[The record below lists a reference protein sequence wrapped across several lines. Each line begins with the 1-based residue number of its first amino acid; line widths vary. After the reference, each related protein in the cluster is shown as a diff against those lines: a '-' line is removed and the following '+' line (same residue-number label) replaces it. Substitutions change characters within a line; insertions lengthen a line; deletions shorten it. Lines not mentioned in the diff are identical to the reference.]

1 MRADPDRIVFW
12 SERSS
17 PPNGTTRTPEPRLN
31 NRPAV
36 NRLRLASG
44 IILAAVFASTAALA
58 ATPQEAE
65 QLKTSLTPIGAERA
79 GNKEGTI
86 PPWSG
91 GFTTASPGYRA
102 SAPHADPFALEKPL
116 FSITA
121 ANWEK
126 YADKLPE
133 GAKALFRKNADY
145 RMDIYPTHRTA
156 AFPAVVTD
164 NVYRNA
170 TRAHAA
176 PEGIAYGV
184 EGAAGGIPF
193 PIPKN
198 GTEVVWNHLLAYW
211 GPARELHVNT
221 YVVSPDGTSQLSAGY
236 NEIADFPYYYPGA
249 TPTSYGG
256 YYFKTLH
263 IQNAPPSHVGEGYLD
278 WQPIDTARYKFAAWR
293 LLPGE
298 RRVRRGPSLSYDVPD
313 PEASGFENLD
323 EYYIFFG
330 GPDRYDFKLLGK
342 KEMYVPYNN
351 NRLYQRPV
359 SEILGAKHAN
369 PNDLRYEL
377 HRVWVVEG
385 TLAPGKHH
393 IAPRRRLYMDED
405 TWIALYSDSWDESG
419 KLWKFAHGTT
429 YLMPEMP
436 ALILGSQFV
445 YDLELGGYVF
455 GFSFNGEAQGYRI
468 TAPHSSSAFSPEG
481 LAARAVR

>member
-1 MRADPDRIVFW
+1 MAVW
-12 SERSS
+12 SGRSS
-17 PPNGTTRTPEPRLN
+17 PPNGTTETHEPRLS

-36 NRLRLASG
+36 NRLGLASG
-44 IILAAVFASTAALA
+44 LIFAAVFASAAA
-58 ATPQEAE
+58 FAVSPQETE

-91 GFTTASPGYRA
+91 GFTAASPGYRA
-102 SAPHADPFALEKPL
+102 ATPHADPFASEKPL

-126 YADKLPE
+126 YAERLPE
-133 GAKALFRKNADY
+133 GAKALFRKYPDY

-156 AFPAVVTD
+156 AFPAAVTD

-193 PIPKN
+193 PIPKS
-198 GTEVVWNHLLAYW
+198 GFEIVWNHLLAYW

-351 NRLYQRPV
+351 NRLYQRPA

-393 IAPRRRLYMDED
+393 IVPRRRLYMDED
-405 TWIALYSDSWDESG
+405 IWLALYSDSWDESG

-429 YLMPEMP
+429 YLMPEVP

-468 TAPHSSSAFSPEG
+468 TAPHSASAFSPEA